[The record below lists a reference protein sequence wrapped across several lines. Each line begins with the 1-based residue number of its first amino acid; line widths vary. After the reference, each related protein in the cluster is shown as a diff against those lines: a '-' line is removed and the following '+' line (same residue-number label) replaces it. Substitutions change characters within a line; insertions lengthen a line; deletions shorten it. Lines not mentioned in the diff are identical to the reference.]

1 MGGRAK
7 VEAGDYNEG
16 RERSWLRVTGD
27 SRIGQTV
34 TKSSSL
40 ISIFPGQVVESDA
53 TVGGGER
60 QGGWGGVGLEEL
72 FNSASVPPSL
82 PGGGGGKLLCISLAN
97 SFSLPGGKRFF
108 VPSATKLL
116 RSGKKELAFSIL
128 SPRHASDLA
137 FDLVVPSTVRV
148 WKLGRQKKFLL
159 SKIRWITVVKISW
172 IAPNRHVLVQI
183 FTVL

>member
-1 MGGRAK
+1 MPRLAGG
-7 VEAGDYNEG
+7 NG
-16 RERSWLRVTGD
+16 RG
-27 SRIGQTV
+27 
-34 TKSSSL
+34 
-40 ISIFPGQVVESDA
+40 
-53 TVGGGER
+53 
-60 QGGWGGVGLEEL
+60 GGVGWGLKNFLTPLL
-72 FNSASVPPSL
+72 FLPPSL
-82 PGGGGGKLLCISLAN
+82 AEGGGKLLCISLAN